1 MKTALVLPLF
11 EAKIQ
16 KSIASCTN
24 YDQLWC
30 CWKMIWSLTDTFFK
44 ANGPSMGPVKA
55 TERLLTIYEE
65 KSAQLFIKS

>member
-1 MKTALVLPLF
+1 MKKVHLLLIF
-11 EAKIQ
+11 EEKIT

-44 ANGPSMGPVKA
+44 TTGTSQAPIAA
-55 TERLLTIYEE
+55 TSRLLSLYEE
-65 KSAQLFIKS
+65 KSAQLFIK